1 VRHCENDE
9 KTTNPVLSIIT
20 RMTTNLDGSN
30 VRVNDEEAN
39 VFVSRQKP
47 PNMYLILAK
56 RASRSAMPSALQTSL
71 V

>member
-1 VRHCENDE
+1 M
-9 KTTNPVLSIIT
+9 K
-20 RMTTNLDGSN
+20 TNLDESN

-56 RASRSAMPSALQTSL
+56 RASRSAMSSALQTSL